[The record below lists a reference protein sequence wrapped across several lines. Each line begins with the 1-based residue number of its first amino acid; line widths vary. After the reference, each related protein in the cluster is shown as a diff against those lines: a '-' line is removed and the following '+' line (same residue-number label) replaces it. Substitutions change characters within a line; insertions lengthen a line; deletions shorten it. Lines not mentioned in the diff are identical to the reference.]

1 MKVGKLAW
9 WSVTAPKDFFIPYLK
24 GYSPATL
31 DDAVIFSFWNFDVIC
46 RVTFYHYRLFHECH
60 KNSKTNQ
67 HGSQWISNE
76 TDRWMGIKE

>member
-31 DDAVIFSFWNFDVIC
+31 DDAVIFSFWNSLKFKIIENIIC
-46 RVTFYHYRLFHECH
+46 DIYRFNESVTLEYKYL
-60 KNSKTNQ
+60 
-67 HGSQWISNE
+67 I
-76 TDRWMGIKE
+76 